1 MDVSYNLRDELI
13 HESCD
18 VAAIAKVALRRPD
31 AGRLP
36 SFLSDSPVLWGGAGR
51 GSAAAPQ
58 RGGLRD
64 SWNLGAT

>member
-1 MDVSYNLRDELI
+1 MNVSYNLRDELI
-13 HESCD
+13 RESCD
-18 VAAIAKVALRRPD
+18 VAAITKLVLRGPD

-36 SFLSDSPVLWGGAGR
+36 SFLSDSPVLWSGAGR

-64 SWNLGAT
+64 S